1 MANTLTWKIT
11 RLEII
16 NKDGLSNV
24 AIQSCFDVSGV
35 DANDKRG
42 FAQGD
47 VLLDAPNPQDFTPIN
62 EVTEA
67 QAIAWTK
74 AALGDRVSFY
84 EGLVA
89 EQIASQ
95 YVEKPQAA
103 DLPWITPADSAPA
116 EAAPAVPPEPVIA
129 APQA

>member
-16 NKDGLSNV
+16 NKDGLDNV

-35 DANDKRG
+35 DENDKRG

-47 VLLDAPNPQDFTPIN
+47 VLLGNPDPSTFTPIS
-62 EVTEA
+62 EVTET

-74 AALGDRVSFY
+74 AALGDRVAFY
-84 EGLVA
+84 EKMVA
-89 EQIASQ
+89 DQIASQ

-103 DLPWITPADSAPA
+103 DLPWITPDASV
-116 EAAPAVPPEPVIA
+116 AAS
-129 APQA
+129 

>member
-1 MANTLTWKIT
+1 MTTTITWKIT

-16 NKDGLSNV
+16 NKDDLNNV

-35 DANDKRG
+35 DENDKRG

-47 VLLDAPNPQDFTPIN
+47 VMLLPPNPATFTPIQD
-62 EVTEA
+62 VTEE

-74 AALGDRVSFY
+74 DALGPRVAQF
-84 EGLVA
+84 EKMV
-89 EQIASQ
+89 EDQIASQ

-103 DLPWITPADSAPA
+103 DLPWITPETATA
-116 EAAPAVPPEPVIA
+116 E
-129 APQA
+129 

>member
-16 NKDGLSNV
+16 NKDGLDNV

-35 DANDKRG
+35 DENDKRG

-47 VLLDAPNPQDFTPIN
+47 VLLLPPSDPSKFTPIS
-62 EVTEA
+62 EVTEE

-74 AALGDRVSFY
+74 AALGDRVAFY
-84 EGLVA
+84 EKMVA
-89 EQIASQ
+89 DQIASQ

-103 DLPWITPADSAPA
+103 DLPWITPDASV
-116 EAAPAVPPEPVIA
+116 AAS
-129 APQA
+129 

>member
-1 MANTLTWKIT
+1 MAISYSWKIT

-16 NKDGLSNV
+16 NKDGLDNV

-35 DANDKRG
+35 DENDKRG

-47 VLLDAPNPQDFTPIN
+47 VLLLPPADPSNFTPIN
-62 EVTEA
+62 EVTEE

-74 AALGDRVSFY
+74 AALPNNGADFEAR
-84 EGLVA
+84 VA

-95 YVEKPQAA
+95 YVAKPQPA
-103 DLPWITPADSAPA
+103 DLPWINSESST
-116 EAAPAVPPEPVIA
+116 AA
-129 APQA
+129 

>member
-16 NKDGLSNV
+16 NKDGLDNV
-24 AIQSCFDVSGV
+24 AMQSCFDVSGV
-35 DANDKRG
+35 DENDKRG

-47 VLLDAPNPQDFTPIN
+47 VLLGNPDPSKFTPIS
-62 EVTEA
+62 EVTEE

-74 AALGDRVSFY
+74 AALGDRVAFY
-84 EGLVA
+84 EKMVA
-89 EQIASQ
+89 DQIASQ

-103 DLPWITPADSAPA
+103 DLPWITPADST
-116 EAAPAVPPEPVIA
+116 AADA
-129 APQA
+129 A

>member
-1 MANTLTWKIT
+1 MATSISWKIT

-16 NKDGLSNV
+16 NKDGLSDV

-47 VLLDAPNPQDFTPIN
+47 VLLQNPDPSTFTPIS
-62 EVTEA
+62 EVTEE

-74 AALGDRVSFY
+74 AALGDRVAFY
-84 EGLVA
+84 ENMVA
-89 EQIASQ
+89 DQIASQ

-103 DLPWITPADSAPA
+103 DLPWITPADST
-116 EAAPAVPPEPVIA
+116 AADA
-129 APQA
+129 A